1 MWQLVESAIVGQEE
15 EGSRPK
21 RKLQDEL
28 QGHDVGGMLGIGE
41 YMPGIGESMPGIG
54 ECMPGGAD
62 GKQAAERD
70 LEREEEAAPLHINIS

>member
-1 MWQLVESAIVGQEE
+1 MWQMVESAIVGQEE

-28 QGHDVGGMLGIGE
+28 QGHDEGGML
-41 YMPGIGESMPGIG
+41 GIG
-54 ECMPGGAD
+54 ECMPGGAE